1 MKKTIITIIAIVI
14 SVFSCMTFVA
24 CQSDDSGKSAYEI
37 AVENGFEGTEE
48 EWLESLKGDDG
59 KDGVNGIDGTNG
71 KNGIDGKDN
80 NLTVDD
86 YYKEAVANGY
96 DGTKLEF
103 IQEFLNVEY
112 VPDDK
117 YTVAKNLLS
126 SVSIVCGFQVTT
138 YNIIGN
144 PFVGYSYDYDNPIV
158 NTNYGMGSGVF
169 YDIDKTTGS
178 GYVITNYHVVYNA
191 GADKKIS
198 EDISVYLYGGE
209 MSGQEIKATYVGG
222 SMTYDIAVLKIE
234 NNEILKKSSVT
245 AVTFADSNDI
255 VVGQK
260 AIAIGN
266 AEGAGISATS
276 GVISVDSENIE
287 MLGADEK
294 TTIRFRVMRVDCAV
308 NSGNSGGGLF
318 DSEGKLIGIVNA
330 KIMTEEVENIGYALP
345 ANIVRYV
352 ADNIIEGGGVVKKCQ
367 LGVTVVTNQSK
378 AVFNEEK
385 GIVEII
391 ENVVVY
397 ENESENVKIAENALV
412 YGKLKSGDVL
422 KSVKVDKDGDGE
434 IEKIYEIT
442 RSFILVDVMLTM
454 RVGDKLTITIERTE
468 KGENNQDVTETI
480 DYTFQMTDECITEVA

>member
-1 MKKTIITIIAIVI
+1 MKKKFIAIMAVVI
-14 SVFSCMTFVA
+14 SVVCCMTLVS
-24 CQSDDSGKSAYEI
+24 CGNDDTGKSAYEI
-37 AVENGFEGTEE
+37 AVEKGFEGTEE
-48 EWLESLKGDDG
+48 EWLESLKGVDG
-59 KDGVNGIDGTNG
+59 KDGEDGLDGTNG
-71 KNGIDGKDN
+71 KNGTDGKDN

-86 YYKEAVANGY
+86 YYKEAVSNGY

-103 IQEFLNVEY
+103 IQEFLNVNY

-169 YDIDKTTGS
+169 YSIDKTTGS

-234 NNEILKKSSVT
+234 KSDVLKNSSAT

-294 TTIRFRVMRVDCAV
+294 TTIRFRVMRIDCAV

-318 DSEGKLIGIVNA
+318 DSQGKLIGIVNA

-345 ANIVRYV
+345 ANIVKYV

-367 LGVTVVTNQSK
+367 LGVTVITDKSK
-378 AVFNEEK
+378 AVYNDEK

-397 ENESENVKIAENALV
+397 EEKEEGIVIAETALV
-412 YGKLKSGDVL
+412 YGKLQAGDVL
-422 KSVKVDKDGDGE
+422 KTIKVDKGGDDVV
-434 IEKIYEIT
+434 EKTYEVT
-442 RSFILVDVMLTM
+442 RSFIIVDVMLTM
-454 RVGDKLTITIERTE
+454 RVGDKLTITVER
-468 KGENNQDVTETI
+468 KVKENNVDTTKTF
-480 DYTFQMTDECITEVA
+480 DYTFQMTEECIAEVA